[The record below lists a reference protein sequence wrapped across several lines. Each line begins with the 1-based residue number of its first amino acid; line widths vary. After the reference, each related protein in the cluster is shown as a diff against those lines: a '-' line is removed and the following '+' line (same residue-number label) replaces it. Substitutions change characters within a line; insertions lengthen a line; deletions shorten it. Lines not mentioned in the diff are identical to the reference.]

1 MENKLVS
8 GDYVPDGAGG
18 IQRQSGKE
26 ALLSRALFCLTCRR
40 GSFPFLPEL
49 GSRLW
54 QLKEQKPGSMAANAM
69 AYAAEAV
76 APLGLTVTGVR
87 VTPMENRCIHLDVQL
102 AIREDT
108 AVLEVTL

>member
-18 IQRQSGKE
+18 ILRQHGKE

-40 GSFPFLPEL
+40 GAFPFLPEL

-54 QLKEQKPGSMAANAM
+54 QLKEQKPASMAANAM
-69 AYAAEAV
+69 SYAAEAV
-76 APLGLTVTGVR
+76 APLGLTVTGVQI
-87 VTPMENRCIHLDVQL
+87 TPMENRCIHLDVQL
-102 AIREDT
+102 ALQGDT